1 MKTKKSVK
9 MFAVFF
15 ALLAV
20 MLAGCSSPSSQPE
33 TILNDTNANN
43 SNTNNT
49 NPNTAT
55 PSTANPGTANPSTV
69 NPSSATPSNTN
80 ANSVN
85 VAGTNSSGGNGQ
97 TFKVELGDISFA
109 DYMEFEEWQMNVT
122 SISYEIIR
130 AEKDVLRSQTKDGT
144 YQDRGTVT
152 FAELNEFLAANDYD
166 DDMVDSIV
174 SIVNRCGNDIV
185 AVFSDEIEHDDVL
198 GFDVPKKTTWVYI
211 EK

>member
-33 TILNDTNANN
+33 TILNDANANN
-43 SNTNNT
+43 NNTNNT
-49 NPNTAT
+49 NPSA
-55 PSTANPGTANPSTV
+55 ANPSTV

-80 ANSVN
+80 VN
-85 VAGTNSSGGNGQ
+85 GVNAAGTNSRGGNGQ
-97 TFKVELGDISFA
+97 TFKVELGDISFV
-109 DYMEFEEWQMNVT
+109 DYMEFSDWQMNVT
-122 SISYEIIR
+122 TVSYEIIR

-152 FAELNEFLAANDYD
+152 FAELNEFLAENDYT

-174 SIVNRCGNDIV
+174 NTVNLCGNDIV
-185 AVFSDEIEHDDVL
+185 TVFSDEMEHSDVL